1 MFVRA
6 HVCRFPAGLI
16 DENETAEDAAIR
28 ELREECGY
36 SGAVVS
42 CSPLLG
48 MEVGLSN
55 ANSKLVTIEVD
66 ASENSDPKQSL
77 DDGEQIQ
84 VVTVPISQLMSTLV
98 TYAQQDGYIVDA
110 KLWMLAQGLQLAAAI
125 NKK

>member
-1 MFVRA
+1 
-6 HVCRFPAGLI
+6 
-16 DENETAEDAAIR
+16 
-28 ELREECGY
+28 
-36 SGAVVS
+36 
-42 CSPLLG
+42 

-66 ASENSDPKQSL
+66 ALENSDPKQSL

-98 TYAQQDGYIVDA
+98 NYAQQEGYIVDA